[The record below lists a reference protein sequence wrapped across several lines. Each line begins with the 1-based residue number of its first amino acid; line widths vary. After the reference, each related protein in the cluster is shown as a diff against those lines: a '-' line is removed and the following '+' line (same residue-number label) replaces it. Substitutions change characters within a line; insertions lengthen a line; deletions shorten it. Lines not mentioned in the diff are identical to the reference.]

1 VAAER
6 KRRFGTT
13 VALTLACV
21 LVCGVAFAGA
31 VFVLMPGVRDRGTPV
46 AAGGSA
52 TPSSKPKPDPTTSVK
67 ASLPESTDEPLPG
80 VDTPATPPPSTPVAN
95 TGTYEC
101 PGFSGI
107 DSNVPVS
114 MLMRDTFSW
123 GDDPPYKVG
132 DGKGDINWR
141 SDPYHKPSWY
151 MWLHSLRWLGR
162 GIEAGQRGD
171 SKVLAH
177 TMAIIHDW
185 VQDNPYS
192 WKSDIGAWE
201 ATMHRTNVLLCA
213 RQAVLTGMHVTS
225 LPTQYAWLDKALI
238 DHAQFMI
245 VNWSGSSNHG
255 TDESIALFGVGCTLK
270 KPELKQLAVERLTQA
285 ITTAID
291 PQGSTN
297 EQSVG
302 YAMFNYLLWGRAT
315 TALQRCGSDPGQVIS
330 QRRAALSEWLA
341 LATKSTGELQQV
353 GDAVRQK
360 PTGAAGTSLDY
371 VASLGKHGTKP
382 KKRTAVFDAGYIFGR
397 TGWGETRPFTQESTY
412 SIRYGPARTL
422 HGHDDHM
429 SITYSSHGRDI
440 LIDPGHSGYQLDKW
454 QAWSKSAAAHNVMT
468 IPSATTASVPTQ
480 LVRAAITPTWESY
493 SLADSPA
500 PDVTRKRD
508 VLVLKDPDLIIT
520 LDRGQSPTSQRYET
534 LWHLAPDQKVTVQS
548 PTTAIAAKPGD
559 KSKTYLLQIPY
570 QQPPPSDGI
579 TVVQGQQD
587 PVQGWYYP
595 DIFHR
600 QSAPVVKFS
609 RNGTNATI
617 LSAIVPAGSTETVT
631 YKTRTV
637 GTMFFVDLTVG
648 ARKTTVRVLPDGRLS
663 RIN

>member
-1 VAAER
+1 MASQR
-6 KRRFGTT
+6 KRRLSTT
-13 VALTLACV
+13 VALTLVCV
-21 LVCGVAFAGA
+21 LVCAVAFAGA
-31 VFVLMPGVRDRGTPV
+31 VFVLMPGTRDRSTPV
-46 AAGGSA
+46 VASGSP
-52 TPSSKPKPDPTTSVK
+52 TPTRAKSSAPSPKPT
-67 ASLPESTDEPLPG
+67 LPDSTDEPLPG
-80 VDTPATPPPSTPVAN
+80 VDTPATPPPATPVAN

-101 PGFSGI
+101 PGYSGI
-107 DSNVPVS
+107 QVPVA
-114 MLMRDTFSW
+114 MLMNDTFSW

-132 DGKGDINWR
+132 NGNGDINWR
-141 SDPYHKPSWY
+141 SDPYKKPSWY
-151 MWLHSLRWLGR
+151 MWLHSLRWLGA

-171 SKVLAH
+171 RKVLAH

-192 WKSDIGAWE
+192 WKGDVGAWE

-213 RQAVLTGMHVTS
+213 RQAVLTGMHVRT
-225 LPTQYAWLDKALI
+225 LPAQYAWLDKALI

-245 VNWSGSSNHG
+245 VNFSGMSNHG

-270 KPELKQLAVERLTQA
+270 RPELKTLAVNRLTEA

-291 PQGSTN
+291 TQGSTN

-315 TALQRCGSDPGQVIS
+315 TALQRCGSNPGPVIS

-341 LATKSTGELQQV
+341 LATKSTGYLQQV
-353 GDAVRQK
+353 GDAVAQK
-360 PTGAAGTSLDY
+360 PTGAAGTPLDY
-371 VASLGKHGTKP
+371 VASLGKRGTKP
-382 KKRTAVFDAGYIFGR
+382 SKRIAVYDAGYIFGR
-397 TGWGETRPFTQESTY
+397 TGWGETRPFAQESTY
-412 SIRYGPARTL
+412 SIRYGVARTL

-429 SITYSSHGRDI
+429 SITYSSHGRDV

-468 IPSATTASVPTQ
+468 IPSADMASVETQ
-480 LVRAAITPTWESY
+480 LVQASITPTAESY

-500 PDVTRKRD
+500 PGVTRKRD

-520 LDRGQSPTSQRYET
+520 LDRGQSVGPQRYET

-570 QQPPPSDGI
+570 KQQPPKDGI

-600 QSAPVVKFS
+600 ESAAVVKFG
-609 RNGTNATI
+609 RNGTSATI
-617 LSAIVPAGSTETVT
+617 LSAIVPANSTETVT

-637 GTMFFVDLTVG
+637 GTMLFVDLTVG
-648 ARKTTVRVLPDGRLS
+648 ARKTTIRVLPDGRLT
-663 RIN
+663 RIS

>member
-1 VAAER
+1 MGR
-6 KRRFGTT
+6 T

-31 VFVLMPGVRDRGTPV
+31 VFVLMPGTRAAPVSASPTPTN
-46 AAGGSA
+46 APPPP
-52 TPSSKPKPDPTTSVK
+52 TPTPTV
-67 ASLPESTDEPLPG
+67 PESTDEPLPG

-101 PGFSGI
+101 PGYSGI
-107 DSNVPVS
+107 QVPVP
-114 MLMRDTFSW
+114 MLLTDTFAW

-132 DGKGDINWR
+132 DGTGNINWR
-141 SDPYHKPSWY
+141 SNPYQKPSWY
-151 MWLHSLRWLGR
+151 MWLHSLRWLGS
-162 GIEAGQRGD
+162 GIEAGARGD
-171 SKVLAH
+171 RKALDHV
-177 TMAIIHDW
+177 MAIIHDW
-185 VQDNPYS
+185 VRDNPYS
-192 WKSDIGAWE
+192 WKGDVGAWE

-213 RQAVLTGMHVTS
+213 RQAILTGQHVS
-225 LPTQYAWLDKALI
+225 KLPTQYAWLDKALV

-245 VNWSGSSNHG
+245 VNWSGRSNHG
-255 TDESIALFGVGCTLK
+255 TDESIALYGVGCTLK
-270 KPELKQLAVERLTQA
+270 RPELKTLAVNRLTEA

-291 PQGSTN
+291 AQGSTN

-315 TALQRCGSDPGQVIS
+315 TALQRCGSSPGTVIS

-360 PTGAAGTSLDY
+360 PTGAAGTALDY

-382 KKRTAVFDAGYIFGR
+382 GQRVAVFDAGYIFGR
-397 TGWGETRPFTQESTY
+397 TGWGETRPFAQESTY
-412 SIRYGPARTL
+412 SIRYGAARTL
-422 HGHDDHM
+422 HGHDDHT

-454 QAWSKSAAAHNVMT
+454 QAWSKSAAAHNMMT
-468 IPSATTASVPTQ
+468 IPSADTTSVATQ
-480 LVRAAITPTWESY
+480 LTRASITPTWESY

-500 PDVTRKRD
+500 PGITRKRD

-520 LDRGQSPTSQRYET
+520 LDRGQATSSQRYET
-534 LWHLAPDQKVTVQS
+534 LWHLAPGQQVTVQS
-548 PTTAIAAKPGD
+548 PTSAIATSRGAM
-559 KSKTYLLQIPY
+559 TYLLQIPY
-570 QQPPPSDGI
+570 RQQPAKDGI
-579 TVVQGQQD
+579 TVVEGQQD

-600 QSAPVVKFS
+600 ESAPVVKFS
-609 RNGTNATI
+609 RNGTDATI
-617 LSAIVPAGSTETVT
+617 LSAIVPTAPTEAVT
-631 YKTRTV
+631 YRTRTV
-637 GTMFFVDLTVG
+637 AGMYFVDLTVG
-648 ARKTTVRVLPDGRLS
+648 ARTTTIRITQDGRLT

>member
-1 VAAER
+1 MAPQRER
-6 KRRFGTT
+6 RLRTT

-21 LVCGVAFAGA
+21 LACGAAFAGA
-31 VFVLMPGVRDRGTPV
+31 VFVLMPGTRDRSTPV
-46 AAGGSA
+46 VATGSP
-52 TPSSKPKPDPTTSVK
+52 TPSKPKPGTPSPKPT
-67 ASLPESTDEPLPG
+67 LPDSTDEPLPG
-80 VDTPATPPPSTPVAN
+80 VDTPATPPPATPVAN

-101 PGFSGI
+101 SGYSGI
-107 DSNVPVS
+107 QSKVPVS
-114 MLMRDTFSW
+114 MLMNDTFSW

-132 DGKGDINWR
+132 NGNGDINWR
-141 SDPYHKPSWY
+141 SDPYKKPSWY
-151 MWLHSLRWLGR
+151 MWLHSLRWLGQ

-171 SKVLAH
+171 RKVLAH

-192 WKSDIGAWE
+192 WKGDVGAWE

-213 RQAVLTGMHVTS
+213 RQAVLTGMHVRT
-225 LPTQYAWLDKALI
+225 LPRQYAWLDKALI

-245 VNWSGSSNHG
+245 VNWSGPSNHG

-270 KPELKQLAVERLTQA
+270 RPELKTLAVDRLTEA

-291 PQGSTN
+291 TQGSTN

-315 TALQRCGSDPGQVIS
+315 TALQRCGANPGPVIS

-341 LATKSTGELQQV
+341 LATKSTGELAQV
-353 GDAVRQK
+353 GDAVAQK
-360 PTGAAGTSLDY
+360 PTGAAGTALDY
-371 VASLGKHGTKP
+371 VATLGKRGTKP
-382 KKRTAVFDAGYIFGR
+382 SKRVAVYDAGYIFGR
-397 TGWGETRPFTQESTY
+397 TGWGEKRPFAQESTY
-412 SIRYGPARTL
+412 SIRYGVARRL

-429 SITYSSHGRDI
+429 SITYSSHGRDV

-468 IPSATTASVPTQ
+468 IPSAEMTSVETQ
-480 LVRAAITPTWESY
+480 LVQASITPTAESY

-500 PDVTRKRD
+500 PGVTRKRD

-520 LDRGQSPTSQRYET
+520 LDRGQSVVGSQRYET

-548 PTTAIAAKPGD
+548 PTTAVAAKPGD

-570 QQPPPSDGI
+570 QQQPPKNGI

-600 QSAPVVKFS
+600 ESAPVVKFG
-609 RNGTNATI
+609 RNGTSADI
-617 LSAIVPAGSTETVT
+617 LSAIVPANSTETVT

-648 ARKTTVRVLPDGRLS
+648 TRKTTIRLLPDGRLT
-663 RIN
+663 RIS

>member
-1 VAAER
+1 LS
-6 KRRFGTT
+6 TT

-31 VFVLMPGVRDRGTPV
+31 VFVLMPGNRNRSTPV
-46 AAGGSA
+46 AAAGSP
-52 TPSSKPKPDPTTSVK
+52 TPSRPKSTTSSPKPTVPD
-67 ASLPESTDEPLPG
+67 STDEPLPG
-80 VDTPATPPPSTPVAN
+80 VDTPATPPPATPVAN

-101 PGFSGI
+101 PGYSGI
-107 DSNVPVS
+107 QVPVP
-114 MLMRDTFSW
+114 MLMNDTFAW
-123 GDDPPYKVG
+123 GDDPPYQVG
-132 DGKGDINWR
+132 NGNGDINWR
-141 SDPYHKPSWY
+141 SDPYKKPSWY

-162 GIEAGQRGD
+162 GIEAGARGD
-171 SKVLAH
+171 RKVLAH

-192 WKSDIGAWE
+192 WKGDVGAWE

-213 RQAVLTGMHVTS
+213 RQAVLTGMHVHT

-245 VNWSGSSNHG
+245 VNWSGLANHG

-270 KPELKQLAVERLTQA
+270 RPDLKTLAVNRLTEA

-291 PQGSTN
+291 TQGSTN

-315 TALQRCGSDPGQVIS
+315 TALQRCGSNPGPVIS

-353 GDAVRQK
+353 GDAVAQK
-360 PTGAAGTSLDY
+360 PTGAVGTALDY

-382 KKRTAVFDAGYIFGR
+382 PKRVAVYDAGYVFGR
-397 TGWGETRPFTQESTY
+397 TGWGETRPFGQESTY
-412 SIRYGPARTL
+412 SIRYGAARTL

-429 SITYSSHGRDI
+429 SITYSSHGRDV

-468 IPSATTASVPTQ
+468 IPSADMASVETQ
-480 LVRAAITPTWESY
+480 LVQASITSTAESY

-500 PDVTRKRD
+500 PGVTRKRD

-520 LDRGQSPTSQRYET
+520 LDRGLSVDPQRYET
-534 LWHLAPDQKVTVQS
+534 LWHLAPGQKVTVQS
-548 PTTAIAAKPGD
+548 PTTAIATKSGD

-570 QQPPPSDGI
+570 KQQPPKDGI

-600 QSAPVVKFS
+600 EAAPVVKFG
-609 RNGTNATI
+609 RNGTSASI
-617 LSAIVPAGSTETVT
+617 LSAIVPANSGETVT

-637 GTMFFVDLTVG
+637 GTMLFVDLTVG
-648 ARKTTVRVLPDGRLS
+648 AHKTTIRALPDGRLT
-663 RIN
+663 RIS

>member
-1 VAAER
+1 
-6 KRRFGTT
+6 
-13 VALTLACV
+13 
-21 LVCGVAFAGA
+21 
-31 VFVLMPGVRDRGTPV
+31 MPGTRDRSTPIV
-46 AAGGSA
+46 ATGSP
-52 TPSSKPKPDPTTSVK
+52 TPSKPKSSTPSPKVTIPD
-67 ASLPESTDEPLPG
+67 STDEPLPG
-80 VDTPATPPPSTPVAN
+80 VDTPATPPPATPVAN

-101 PGFSGI
+101 SGYSGI
-107 DSNVPVS
+107 QAKVPVS
-114 MLMRDTFSW
+114 MLMNDTFSW

-132 DGKGDINWR
+132 NGNGDINWR
-141 SDPYHKPSWY
+141 SDPYKKPSWY
-151 MWLHSLRWLGR
+151 MWLHSLRWLGQ

-171 SKVLAH
+171 RKVLAH

-192 WKSDIGAWE
+192 WKGDVGAWE

-213 RQAVLTGMHVTS
+213 RQAVLTGMHVRT
-225 LPTQYAWLDKALI
+225 LPTQYAWLDKALV

-245 VNWSGSSNHG
+245 VNWSGPSNHG

-270 KPELKQLAVERLTQA
+270 RPELKTLAVNRLTEA

-291 PQGSTN
+291 TQGSTN

-315 TALQRCGSDPGQVIS
+315 TVLQRCGSNPGPVIS

-341 LATKSTGELQQV
+341 LATKSTGELAQV
-353 GDAVRQK
+353 GDAVAQK
-360 PTGAAGTSLDY
+360 PTGAAGTALDY
-371 VASLGKHGTKP
+371 VATLGKRGTKP
-382 KKRTAVFDAGYIFGR
+382 PKRVAVYDAGYIFGR
-397 TGWGETRPFTQESTY
+397 TGWGETRPFAQESTY
-412 SIRYGPARTL
+412 SIRYGVARTL

-429 SITYSSHGRDI
+429 SITYSSHGRDV

-468 IPSATTASVPTQ
+468 IPSADMTSVETQ
-480 LVRAAITPTWESY
+480 LVQASITPTAESY

-500 PDVTRKRD
+500 PGVIRKRD
-508 VLVLKDPDLIIT
+508 VLVLKDPDLIVT
-520 LDRGQSPTSQRYET
+520 LDRGQSVVGAQRYET
-534 LWHLAPDQKVTVQS
+534 LWHLAPGQKVTVQS

-570 QQPPPSDGI
+570 QQQPPKDGI
-579 TVVQGQQD
+579 KVVEGQQD

-600 QSAPVVKFS
+600 EAAPVVKFG
-609 RNGTNATI
+609 RDGTSANI
-617 LSAIVPAGSTETVT
+617 LSAIVPANSAETVS

-637 GTMFFVDLTVG
+637 GAMFFVDLTVG
-648 ARKTTVRVLPDGRLS
+648 ARKTTIRILPDGRLT

>member
-1 VAAER
+1 VS
-6 KRRFGTT
+6 TT
-13 VALTLACV
+13 VALALACV

-31 VFVLMPGVRDRGTPV
+31 VFVLMPGARDGGTT
-46 AAGGSA
+46 ASAGGSPTPI
-52 TPSSKPKPDPTTSVK
+52 TPSTPTPRPIPTPTP
-67 ASLPESTDEPLPG
+67 SLNESIDEPLPG

-101 PGFSGI
+101 PGYSGI
-107 DSNVPVS
+107 QVPLP
-114 MLMRDTFSW
+114 MLMSDTFTW

-132 DGKGDINWR
+132 NGKGDINWR
-141 SDPYHKPSWY
+141 SNPYKKPSWY
-151 MWLHSLRWLGR
+151 MWLHSLRWLGN
-162 GIEAGQRGD
+162 GIEAAGRGD
-171 SKVLAH
+171 RKVLTH
-177 TMAIIHDW
+177 VMAIIHDW

-192 WKSDIGAWE
+192 WKGDVGAWE

-213 RQAVLTGMHVTS
+213 RQAVLTGLHVTK

-245 VNWSGSSNHG
+245 VNWSGQSNHG

-270 KPELKQLAVERLTQA
+270 RPELKALAVERLTQA

-302 YAMFNYLLWGRAT
+302 YGMFNYLLWGRAT
-315 TALQRCGSDPGQVIS
+315 TALQRCGSNPGPVIA

-360 PTGAAGTSLDY
+360 PTGAAGTALDY

-382 KKRTAVFDAGYIFGR
+382 SKRVAVFDAGYVFGR
-397 TGWGETRPFTQESTY
+397 TGWGETRPFAQESTY
-412 SIRYGPARTL
+412 SIRYGAARTL

-429 SITYSSHGRDI
+429 SITYSSHGRDV

-454 QAWSKSAAAHNVMT
+454 QAWSKSQAAHNVMT
-468 IPSATTASVPTQ
+468 IPSADTSTPVATRLLQAS
-480 LVRAAITPTWESY
+480 ITPTWESY
-493 SLADSPA
+493 SLADTPA
-500 PDVTRKRD
+500 PGVTRKRD

-520 LDRGQSPTSQRYET
+520 LDRGQATSTQRYET
-534 LWHLAPDQKVTVQS
+534 LWHLAPGQKVAVQS
-548 PTTAIAAKPGD
+548 PTSAIATSRGA
-559 KSKTYLLQIPY
+559 KTYLLQIPY
-570 QQPPPSDGI
+570 QQQPAKDGI
-579 TVVQGQQD
+579 TVVEGQQD

-600 QSAPVVKFS
+600 QPAPVVKFN
-609 RNGTNATI
+609 RTGNNATI
-617 LSAIVPAGSTETVT
+617 LSAIVPTAPTEAVT

-637 GTMFFVDLTVG
+637 AGMYFVDLTVG
-648 ARKTTVRVLPDGRLS
+648 TRTTTIRIAQDGHLT

>member
-1 VAAER
+1 M
-6 KRRFGTT
+6 GTT
-13 VALTLACV
+13 VALTLVCV
-21 LVCGVAFAGA
+21 LVCGIAFAGA
-31 VFVLMPGVRDRGTPV
+31 VFVLMPGARDRGTT
-46 AAGGSA
+46 ASAGGSPTPDGRGPQPRPNQSPA
-52 TPSSKPKPDPTTSVK
+52 PSVPSST
-67 ASLPESTDEPLPG
+67 EEPLPG

-107 DSNVPVS
+107 QLPVS
-114 MLMRDTFSW
+114 MVLDDTFAW

-132 DGKGDINWR
+132 TGSGDINWR
-141 SDPYHKPSWY
+141 SDPYRKPSWY
-151 MWLHSLRWLGR
+151 MWLHSLRWLGN
-162 GIEAGQRGD
+162 GIHAGQRGD
-171 SKVLAH
+171 RKTLTHVL
-177 TMAIIHDW
+177 AIIHDW

-192 WKSDIGAWE
+192 WKGDVGAWE

-213 RQAVLTGMHVTS
+213 RQAVLTGLRVSS
-225 LPTQYAWLDKALI
+225 LPAQYAWLDKSLV

-245 VNWSGSSNHG
+245 VNWSGPSNHG

-270 KPELKQLAVERLTQA
+270 RPELKKLAVDRLTQA

-302 YAMFNYLLWGRAT
+302 YGMFNYLLWGRAT
-315 TALQRCGSDPGQVIS
+315 TALQRCGSSPGPVIA

-360 PTGAAGTSLDY
+360 PTGAAGTALDY
-371 VASLGKHGTKP
+371 VASLGKRGTKP
-382 KKRTAVFDAGYIFGR
+382 SKRVAVFDAGYIFGR
-397 TGWGETRPFTQESTY
+397 TGWGETRPFAQESTY
-412 SIRYGPARTL
+412 SIRYGAARRL

-429 SITYSSHGRDI
+429 SITYSSHGRDV

-454 QAWSKSAAAHNVMT
+454 QAWSKSPAAHNVMT
-468 IPSATTASVPTQ
+468 IPSADTAAVETR
-480 LVRAAITPTWESY
+480 LLRASITPTWESY

-500 PDVTRKRD
+500 PGVTRKRD
-508 VLVLKDPDLIIT
+508 VLVLKDPDLVIT
-520 LDRGQSPTSQRYET
+520 LDRGQATSNQRYET
-534 LWHLAPDQKVTVQS
+534 LWHLAPEQKVTVQS
-548 PTTAIAAKPGD
+548 PTAAVAMKPGD

-570 QQPPPSDGI
+570 QQQPPADGI

-600 QSAPVVKFS
+600 QSAPVVKFN
-609 RNGTNATI
+609 RTGTNAAI
-617 LSAIVPAGSTETVT
+617 LSAVVPTATTEAVT

-637 GTMFFVDLTVG
+637 SGMFFVDLTVG
-648 ARKTTVRVLPDGRLS
+648 ARKATIRVLPDGRLS
-663 RIN
+663 RIS

>member
-1 VAAER
+1 VASQR
-6 KRRFGTT
+6 KRRLSTT
-13 VALTLACV
+13 VALTLVCV
-21 LVCGVAFAGA
+21 LVCAIAFAGA
-31 VFVLMPGVRDRGTPV
+31 VFVLMPGARDRSTPV
-46 AAGGSA
+46 VAGGSP
-52 TPSSKPKPDPTTSVK
+52 TPSKPKPSTPSPTP
-67 ASLPESTDEPLPG
+67 SLPDSADEPLPG
-80 VDTPATPPPSTPVAN
+80 VDTPATPPPATPVAN

-101 PGFSGI
+101 SGYSGI
-107 DSNVPVS
+107 QSKVPVS
-114 MLMRDTFSW
+114 MLMNDTFSW

-132 DGKGDINWR
+132 NGNGDINWR
-141 SDPYHKPSWY
+141 SDPYKKPSWY
-151 MWLHSLRWLGR
+151 MWLHSLRWLGQ

-171 SKVLAH
+171 RKVLAH

-192 WKSDIGAWE
+192 WKGDVGAWE

-213 RQAVLTGMHVTS
+213 RQAVLTGMHVRS
-225 LPTQYAWLDKALI
+225 LPTQYAWLDQALI

-245 VNWSGSSNHG
+245 VNWSGPSNHG

-270 KPELKQLAVERLTQA
+270 RPELKTLAVNRLTEA

-291 PQGSTN
+291 TQGSTN

-315 TALQRCGSDPGQVIS
+315 TALQRCGSNPGPVIS

-360 PTGAAGTSLDY
+360 PTGAAGTALDY

-382 KKRTAVFDAGYIFGR
+382 SKRVAVYDAGYVFGR
-397 TGWGETRPFTQESTY
+397 TGWGETRPFAQESTY
-412 SIRYGPARTL
+412 SIRYGGARRL

-429 SITYSSHGRDI
+429 SITYSSHGRDV

-468 IPSATTASVPTQ
+468 IPSAEMASVETQ
-480 LVRAAITPTWESY
+480 LVQASITPTAESY

-500 PDVTRKRD
+500 PGVTRKRD

-520 LDRGQSPTSQRYET
+520 LDRGQSVGPQRYET

-548 PTTAIAAKPGD
+548 PTTAVAAKPGD

-570 QQPPPSDGI
+570 QEQPPKDGI

-600 QSAPVVKFS
+600 ESAPVVTFG
-609 RNGTNATI
+609 RNGTSASI
-617 LSAIVPAGSTETVT
+617 LSAIVPANSTETVT

-637 GTMFFVDLTVG
+637 GGMFFVDLTVG
-648 ARKTTVRVLPDGRLS
+648 TRKTTIRLLPDGRLT
-663 RIN
+663 RIS

>member
-1 VAAER
+1 MGARPA
-6 KRRFGTT
+6 RRWGTT
-13 VALTLACV
+13 VALTLVCV

-31 VFVLMPGVRDRGTPV
+31 VFVLMPGARDRSTPV
-46 AAGGSA
+46 AASGSP
-52 TPSSKPKPDPTTSVK
+52 TPSTPRPNTKPSPTPGVPS
-67 ASLPESTDEPLPG
+67 STDEPLPG

-107 DSNVPVS
+107 DSKVPVS
-114 MLMRDTFSW
+114 MLMNDTFLW
-123 GDDPPYKVG
+123 GDDPAYKVG
-132 DGKGDINWR
+132 NGKGDINWR
-141 SDPYHKPSWY
+141 SNPYQKPSWY
-151 MWLHSLRWLGR
+151 MWLHSLRWLGQ
-162 GIEAGQRGD
+162 GIAAGQRGD
-171 SKVLAH
+171 RKTLNHVL
-177 TMAIIHDW
+177 AIIHDW

-192 WKSDIGAWE
+192 WKGDVGAWE
-201 ATMHRTNVLLCA
+201 ATMHRTNVLLCT
-213 RQAVLTGMHVTS
+213 RQAVLTGMHVRT
-225 LPTQYAWLDKALI
+225 LPTQYAWLDKALV

-245 VNWSGSSNHG
+245 ANWSGSSNHG
-255 TDESIALFGVGCTLK
+255 TDESIAMFGVGCTLK
-270 KPELKQLAVERLTQA
+270 RPELKKLAVDRLTQA
-285 ITTAID
+285 ITIAID

-360 PTGAAGTSLDY
+360 PTGAVGTSLDY
-371 VASLGKHGTKP
+371 VASLGKQGKAP
-382 KKRTAVFDAGYIFGR
+382 AKRVAVFDAGYVFGR
-397 TGWGETRPFTQESTY
+397 TGWGQTRPFANESTY
-412 SIRYGPARTL
+412 SIRYGVARRL

-429 SITYSSHGRDI
+429 SITYSSHGRDV

-454 QAWSKSAAAHNVMT
+454 QAWSKSQAAHNVMT
-468 IPSATTASVPTQ
+468 IPSAQTASVETR

-493 SLADSPA
+493 SLEDSPA
-500 PDVTRKRD
+500 PEVTRKRD

-520 LDRGQSPTSQRYET
+520 LDRGQSTSSQRYET

-548 PTTAIAAKPGD
+548 PTTAIASKPGD
-559 KSKTYLLQIPY
+559 KTKTHLLQIPY
-570 QQPPPSDGI
+570 QQQPPADGI

-600 QSAPVVKFS
+600 QPAPVVKFN
-609 RNGTNATI
+609 RNGTSASI
-617 LSAIVPAGSTETVT
+617 LSAVVPAGATEPVSFT
-631 YKTRTV
+631 TRTV

-648 ARKTTVRVLPDGRLS
+648 ARKTTIRVLPDGRLT
-663 RIN
+663 RIS

>member
-1 VAAER
+1 MAPQRER
-6 KRRFGTT
+6 RLSTT

-31 VFVLMPGVRDRGTPV
+31 VFVLMPGTRDRSTPIV
-46 AAGGSA
+46 ATGSP
-52 TPSSKPKPDPTTSVK
+52 TPSKPKSSTPSPKVTIPD
-67 ASLPESTDEPLPG
+67 STDEPLPG
-80 VDTPATPPPSTPVAN
+80 VDTPATPPPATPVAN

-101 PGFSGI
+101 SGYSGI
-107 DSNVPVS
+107 QAKVPVS
-114 MLMRDTFSW
+114 MLMNDTFSW

-132 DGKGDINWR
+132 NGNGDINWR
-141 SDPYHKPSWY
+141 SDPYKKPSWY
-151 MWLHSLRWLGR
+151 MWLHSLRWLGQ

-171 SKVLAH
+171 RKVLAH

-192 WKSDIGAWE
+192 WKGDVGAWE

-213 RQAVLTGMHVTS
+213 RQAVLTGMHVRT
-225 LPTQYAWLDKALI
+225 LPTQYAWLDKALV

-245 VNWSGSSNHG
+245 VNWSGPSNHG

-270 KPELKQLAVERLTQA
+270 RPELKTLAVNRLTEA

-291 PQGSTN
+291 TQGSTN

-315 TALQRCGSDPGQVIS
+315 TVLQRCGSNPGPVIS

-341 LATKSTGELQQV
+341 LATKSTGELAQV
-353 GDAVRQK
+353 GDAVAQK
-360 PTGAAGTSLDY
+360 PTGAAGTALDY
-371 VASLGKHGTKP
+371 VATLGKRGTKP
-382 KKRTAVFDAGYIFGR
+382 PKRVAVYDAGYIFGR
-397 TGWGETRPFTQESTY
+397 TGWGETRPFAQESTY
-412 SIRYGPARTL
+412 SIRYGVARTL

-429 SITYSSHGRDI
+429 SITYSSHGRDV

-468 IPSATTASVPTQ
+468 IPSADMTSVETQ
-480 LVRAAITPTWESY
+480 LVQASITPTAESY

-500 PDVTRKRD
+500 PGVIRKRD
-508 VLVLKDPDLIIT
+508 VLVLKDPDLIVT
-520 LDRGQSPTSQRYET
+520 LDRGQSVVGAQRYET
-534 LWHLAPDQKVTVQS
+534 LWHLAPGQKVTVQS

-570 QQPPPSDGI
+570 QQQPPKDGI
-579 TVVQGQQD
+579 KVVEGQQD

-600 QSAPVVKFS
+600 EAAPVVKFG
-609 RNGTNATI
+609 RDGTSANI
-617 LSAIVPAGSTETVT
+617 LSAIVPANSAETVS

-637 GTMFFVDLTVG
+637 GAMFFVDLTVG
-648 ARKTTVRVLPDGRLS
+648 ARKTTIRILPDGRLT

>member
-1 VAAER
+1 MAQR
-6 KRRFGTT
+6 KRRLGVT

-21 LVCGVAFAGA
+21 LACGAAFAGA
-31 VFVLMPGVRDRGTPV
+31 VVVLMPGTRSTTV
-46 AAGGSA
+46 SA
-52 TPSSKPKPDPTTSVK
+52 TASPTPTKPPRPRPTPTPTI
-67 ASLPESTDEPLPG
+67 AESTNEPLPG

-101 PGFSGI
+101 PGYSGI
-107 DSNVPVS
+107 QVPLP
-114 MLMRDTFSW
+114 MLMSDTFAW

-132 DGKGDINWR
+132 NGTGNIDWR
-141 SDPYHKPSWY
+141 SNPYKKPSWY
-151 MWLHSLRWLGR
+151 MWLHSLRWLGS
-162 GIEAGQRGD
+162 GIEAGARGD
-171 SKVLAH
+171 RKALDHVL
-177 TMAIIHDW
+177 AIIHDW
-185 VQDNPYS
+185 VRDNPYS
-192 WKSDIGAWE
+192 WKGDVGAWE

-213 RQAVLTGMHVTS
+213 RQAVLTGTHLS
-225 LPTQYAWLDKALI
+225 KLPAQYAWLDKALV

-245 VNWSGSSNHG
+245 VNWSGQSNHG
-255 TDESIALFGVGCTLK
+255 TDESIALYGVGCTLK
-270 KPELKQLAVERLTQA
+270 RPELKTLAVNRLTEA

-315 TALQRCGSDPGQVIS
+315 TALQRCGSSPGTVIA

-360 PTGAAGTSLDY
+360 PTGAAGTALDY

-382 KKRTAVFDAGYIFGR
+382 GKRVAVFDAGYVFGR
-397 TGWGETRPFTQESTY
+397 TGWGETRPFAHESTY
-412 SIRYGPARTL
+412 SIRYGAARTL
-422 HGHDDHM
+422 HGHDDHT
-429 SITYSSHGRDI
+429 SITYSSHGHDI

-468 IPSATTASVPTQ
+468 IPSADTASVATQ
-480 LVRAAITPTWESY
+480 LTRATITPTWESY

-500 PDVTRKRD
+500 PGITRKRD

-520 LDRGQSPTSQRYET
+520 LDRGQATGPQRYET
-534 LWHLAPDQKVTVQS
+534 LWHLAPGQKVTVQS
-548 PTTAIAAKPGD
+548 PTSAIATSRGT
-559 KSKTYLLQIPY
+559 KTYLLQIPY
-570 QQPPPSDGI
+570 QQQPAKDGV
-579 TVVQGQQD
+579 TVVEGRQD

-600 QSAPVVKFS
+600 ESAPVVKFN
-609 RNGTNATI
+609 RNGSDATI
-617 LSAIVPAGSTETVT
+617 LSAIVPTAPTEAVT
-631 YKTRTV
+631 YETRTV
-637 GTMFFVDLTVG
+637 AGMYFVDLTVG
-648 ARKTTVRVLPDGRLS
+648 ARKTTIRISQDGRLT

>member
-1 VAAER
+1 MAQQQ
-6 KRRFGTT
+6 RRLGRT

-31 VFVLMPGVRDRGTPV
+31 VFVLMPGTRAAPVSASPTPTN
-46 AAGGSA
+46 APPPP
-52 TPSSKPKPDPTTSVK
+52 TPTPTV
-67 ASLPESTDEPLPG
+67 PESTDEPLPG

-101 PGFSGI
+101 PGYSGI
-107 DSNVPVS
+107 QVPVP
-114 MLMRDTFSW
+114 MLLTDTFAW

-132 DGKGDINWR
+132 DGTGNINWR
-141 SDPYHKPSWY
+141 SNPYQKPSWY
-151 MWLHSLRWLGR
+151 MWLHSLRWLGS
-162 GIEAGQRGD
+162 GIEAGARGD
-171 SKVLAH
+171 RKALDHV
-177 TMAIIHDW
+177 MAIIHDW
-185 VQDNPYS
+185 VRDNPYS
-192 WKSDIGAWE
+192 WKGDVGAWE

-213 RQAVLTGMHVTS
+213 RQAILTGQHVS
-225 LPTQYAWLDKALI
+225 KLPTQYAWLDKALV

-245 VNWSGSSNHG
+245 VNWSGRSNHG
-255 TDESIALFGVGCTLK
+255 TDESIALYGVGCTLK
-270 KPELKQLAVERLTQA
+270 RPELKTLAVNRLTEA

-291 PQGSTN
+291 AQGSTN

-315 TALQRCGSDPGQVIS
+315 TALQRCGSSPGTVIS

-360 PTGAAGTSLDY
+360 PTGAAGTALDY

-382 KKRTAVFDAGYIFGR
+382 GQRVAVFDAGYIFGR
-397 TGWGETRPFTQESTY
+397 TGWGETRPFAQESTY
-412 SIRYGPARTL
+412 SIRYGAARTL
-422 HGHDDHM
+422 HGHDDHT

-454 QAWSKSAAAHNVMT
+454 QAWSKSAAAHNMMT
-468 IPSATTASVPTQ
+468 IPSADTTSVATQ
-480 LVRAAITPTWESY
+480 LTRASITPTWESY

-500 PDVTRKRD
+500 PGITRKRD

-520 LDRGQSPTSQRYET
+520 LDRGQATSSQRYET
-534 LWHLAPDQKVTVQS
+534 LWHLAPGQQVTVQS
-548 PTTAIAAKPGD
+548 PTSAIATSRGAM
-559 KSKTYLLQIPY
+559 TYLLQIPY
-570 QQPPPSDGI
+570 RQQPAKDGI
-579 TVVQGQQD
+579 TVVEGQQD

-600 QSAPVVKFS
+600 ESAPVVKFS
-609 RNGTNATI
+609 RNGTDATI
-617 LSAIVPAGSTETVT
+617 LSAIVPTAPTEAVT
-631 YKTRTV
+631 YRTRTV
-637 GTMFFVDLTVG
+637 AGMYFVDLTVG
-648 ARKTTVRVLPDGRLS
+648 ARTTTIRITQDGRLT

>member
-1 VAAER
+1 MAAQS
-6 KRRFGTT
+6 KRRLGTT

-31 VFVLMPGVRDRGTPV
+31 VFVLMPGARDRGTTP
-46 AAGGSA
+46 AATGSP
-52 TPSSKPKPDPTTSVK
+52 TPSTPSPRPTPKPSVPDSTS
-67 ASLPESTDEPLPG
+67 SEEPLPG

-107 DSNVPVS
+107 NSKVPLP
-114 MLMRDTFSW
+114 MLMNDTFSW

-132 DGKGDINWR
+132 NGSGDINWR
-141 SDPYHKPSWY
+141 SDPYKKPSWY
-151 MWLHSLRWLGR
+151 MWLHSLRWLGN
-162 GIEAGQRGD
+162 GITAGQRGD
-171 SKVLAH
+171 RKALTHV
-177 TMAIIHDW
+177 MAIIHDW

-192 WKSDIGAWE
+192 WKGDVGAWE

-213 RQAVLTGMHVTS
+213 RQAVLTGMKVSS
-225 LPTQYAWLDKALI
+225 LPSQYAWLDKALV

-270 KPELKQLAVERLTQA
+270 RPELKTLAVDRLSQA
-285 ITTAID
+285 ITKAID
-291 PQGSTN
+291 TQGSTN

-315 TALQRCGSDPGQVIS
+315 TALQRCGSSPGPVIA

-360 PTGAAGTSLDY
+360 PTGAAGTALDY
-371 VASLGKHGTKP
+371 VASLGKKGTRP
-382 KKRTAVFDAGYIFGR
+382 SKRVAVYDAGYIFGR
-397 TGWGETRPFTQESTY
+397 TGWGETRPFAQESTY
-412 SIRYGPARTL
+412 SIRYGAARTL

-429 SITYSSHGRDI
+429 SITYSSHGRDV

-454 QAWSKSAAAHNVMT
+454 QAWSKSQAAHNVMT
-468 IPSATTASVPTQ
+468 IPSADTVSVATQ
-480 LVRAAITPTWESY
+480 LVRASITPTWESY

-500 PDVTRKRD
+500 PGVTRKRD

-520 LDRGQSPTSQRYET
+520 LDRGQATDTQRYET

-548 PTTAIAAKPGD
+548 PTAAVAAKPGD

-570 QQPPPSDGI
+570 QQQPPADGI

-600 QSAPVVKFS
+600 QSAPVVKFN
-609 RNGTNATI
+609 RNGSSATI

-637 GTMFFVDLTVG
+637 SGMFFVDLTVG
-648 ARKTTVRVLPDGRLS
+648 TRKTTVRIQQDGRLA